1 MTGSK
6 RKSEGETYIPNF
18 TASEVAAST
27 SDDVSTLD
35 YQLKRG
41 YSDSMMN
48 AMEQVLL
55 RVKSSSI
62 DILYYLIGSTQL

>member
-1 MTGSK
+1 M
-6 RKSEGETYIPNF
+6 PNF

-41 YSDSMMN
+41 YSDSMIN
-48 AMEQVLL
+48 AMEQVLCDCY
-55 RVKSSSI
+55 SSYSI
-62 DILYYLIGSTQL
+62 IYRLIHS